1 MATQAAGDLDAY
13 FAEFLPALLQAEGF
27 GGRVD
32 TVEIVELGVD
42 LLDHP
47 AYRISQRLIGTRA
60 LNSELKT
67 LAAWCPDEPAG

>member
-1 MATQAAGDLDAY
+1 MATQAVGDLDPY

-27 GGRVD
+27 GGRFD

-60 LNSELKT
+60 LPSSKT
-67 LAAWCPDEPAG
+67 RLDCKPV